1 MIIAGGLMTEINI
14 IKNES
19 KELILEFENGDT
31 TIPDLI
37 AAEISENPDVVFTGV
52 TKDHPE
58 TGKPQLIIKTGKKKA
73 SEVLEKALES
83 IDEQISEIKKGVN
96 SK

>member
-1 MIIAGGLMTEINI
+1 MDGINV

-37 AAEISENPDVVFTGV
+37 AAELADESDVIFTGV

-58 TGKPQLIIKTGKKKA
+58 TGKPRLVIKTNKKKA
-73 SEVLEKALES
+73 SDVLEKALES
-83 IDEQISEIKKGVN
+83 IDEQISEIKKGIN
-96 SK
+96 AKQ

>member
-1 MIIAGGLMTEINI
+1 MDGINV

-37 AAEISENPDVVFTGV
+37 TAELANMDGV
-52 TKDHPE
+52 DFVGVDKDHPE
-58 TGKPQLIIKTGKKKA
+58 VGKPKLVIKTSKKKA
-73 SEVLEKALES
+73 SEMLEKALDS
-83 IDEQISEIKKGVN
+83 IDEQFTAIKKGI
-96 SK
+96 SGK

>member
-1 MIIAGGLMTEINI
+1 MDGINI

-37 AAEISENPDVVFTGV
+37 TAEIAENPDVAFVGV

-58 TGKPQLIIKTGKKKA
+58 TGKPQLVIKTNKKKA
-73 SEVLEKALES
+73 SEILEKALES
-83 IDEQISEIKKGVN
+83 IDEQISAIKKGIN
-96 SK
+96 AKQ